1 MKIGVG
7 LSRNAPDD
15 WDSARRF
22 AVEAERLGAD
32 SIWSAETWGF
42 DGATPLAYI
51 ASHTSRLRLG
61 TSILQIG
68 ARTPA
73 LTAMTALSMA
83 SMTHDRFV
91 LGLGVSGPQIIEGW
105 HGVPFD
111 HPVRRTREVI
121 EIIRLVEARER
132 LVYHGRFHRLPL
144 GDTRPIRSAVPPRRI
159 PIHLAALGPANL
171 KLTGELADGWIG
183 NCFMPETAAVY
194 LEPLRRAAEAAGRTI
209 ADIELQVPVTLE
221 FDDDL
226 EAVARRHAE
235 GYAFTFGAMGTPG
248 QNFYV
253 AAFARQGFADEVH
266 EVERLWLAGRLDEA
280 RDRVPVDLA
289 VRSNLLGTEDT
300 VKDRLRAYRDAGIDA
315 LRVGL
320 RGDNIDERL
329 EQLARLMPLV
339 AAVDAETS
347 AS

>member
-1 MKIGVG
+1 MAALTLDH
-7 LSRNAPDD
+7 LS
-15 WDSARRF
+15 
-22 AVEAERLGAD
+22 G
-32 SIWSAETWGF
+32 G
-42 DGATPLAYI
+42 
-51 ASHTSRLRLG
+51 RLR
-61 TSILQIG
+61 
-68 ARTPA
+68 
-73 LTAMTALSMA
+73 
-83 SMTHDRFV
+83 
-91 LGLGVSGPQIIEGW
+91 LGLGVSGPQVAEGW